1 MKPAAFAYAKARSL
15 DDAIR
20 LLGAHKGEAKL
31 LAGGQS
37 LIATLNMRL
46 SSPSLLIDINGV
58 AGLDGISVRNGMVEI
73 GAMTRHVTL
82 ERSSDIAKHA
92 PLIALA
98 MPHIAHPAIRN
109 RGTIGGS
116 LAYADPAA
124 ELPACL
130 VALDG
135 EIDIAGPGGKR
146 SVKAGDFFK
155 GLFETALGPHDVL
168 SAVRFP
174 AAAADTRVGFAEL
187 ARRHGDYAHGGARGG
202 REGDWQRLERR
213 AARLFRRRRDAGA
226 RPQGGGRAGER
237 HDRCGRAGARSR
249 SDQRHPGDRRREE
262 ASRRR
267 AAAPRRRA
275 ADGAARMSG
284 AVDIRLT
291 VNGEAVAEAVEPR
304 TTLVDFVRETLGLTG
319 SHVGCEH
326 GVCGACTVLVDG
338 EIVRGCLTL
347 AVQCEGARVETIE
360 GVSDSGTIA
369 DLQEAFRRRNALQCG
384 FCTPAMLL
392 TAQELLARGSVPSRD
407 TIREH
412 ISGNYCRCTGYQA
425 IVDAIEFVAQ
435 SRAQGKTP

>member
-1 MKPAAFAYAKARSL
+1 MRPSPATALALRRASKPLTSRPAFPANLEAFKTSGRESSREAALKPAAFAYAKARSL

-46 SSPSLLIDINGV
+46 SSPSLLVDINGV
-58 AGLDGISVRNGMVEI
+58 AGLDGIAVKNGMVEI
-73 GAMTRHVTL
+73 GAMTRHVAL

-174 AAAADTRVGFAEL
+174 AASAETRVGFAEL
-187 ARRHGDYAHGGARGG
+187 ARRHGDYAMVGLAAAAKASGKGLSDVRWSISASAR
-202 REGDWQRLERR
+202 R
-213 AARLFRRRRDAGA
+213 
-226 RPQGGGRAGER
+226 
-237 HDRCGRAGARSR
+237 RCGRARQKTAL
-249 SDQRHPGDRRREE
+249 
-262 ASRRR
+262 
-267 AAAPRRRA
+267 
-275 ADGAARMSG
+275 AAR
-284 AVDIRLT
+284 
-291 VNGEAVAEAVEPR
+291 
-304 TTLVDFVRETLGLTG
+304 LG
-319 SHVGCEH
+319 
-326 GVCGACTVLVDG
+326 
-338 EIVRGCLTL
+338 R
-347 AVQCEGARVETIE
+347 
-360 GVSDSGTIA
+360 
-369 DLQEAFRRRNALQCG
+369 
-384 FCTPAMLL
+384 
-392 TAQELLARGSVPSRD
+392 
-407 TIREH
+407 
-412 ISGNYCRCTGYQA
+412 
-425 IVDAIEFVAQ
+425 
-435 SRAQGKTP
+435 